1 MNSNDELQR
10 LVFVPEKLRAA
21 RLRKFPKPEWSLR
34 RVARDFH
41 QVLNVTPQTL
51 SDYETGR
58 VSPDPDR
65 LARMCALYEV
75 ELSDLTDNALA
86 A

>member
-1 MNSNDELQR
+1 MVKFSNLQN
-10 LVFVPEKLRAA
+10 LVFVPQKLRDA

-34 RVARDFH
+34 RVARDYH
-41 QVLNVTPQTL
+41 DVLNVTPQTL

-58 VSPDPDR
+58 ISPDPDR
-65 LARMCALYEV
+65 LARMCALYGV
-75 ELSDLTDNALA
+75 ELSELTDTAIA